1 MASVV
6 NKNEILLNSQRYKIS
21 GPVRKTLVSIAAPRF
36 TIGDT
41 QRGAD
46 PRASIL
52 TQNDFRGG
60 IGWERGLD
68 PGTIDRVWWSTC
80 QTRYKGHLLLPR
92 KLNAATSALSD
103 DTAISGS
110 IISIIGFQSSAAT
123 SEEIYAIFG
132 DNKVYTYNDAS
143 DNWGSGALNGDA
155 ALTNPT
161 EEAIVFTDAT
171 NSYLIFARGDSGYSY
186 TTNGSTFSH
195 ANASDDVK
203 NKVAFFT
210 IWHGQ

>member
-1 MASVV
+1 MASVIS
-6 NKNEILLNSQRYKIS
+6 KNEILLNSQRYRIS

-36 TIGDT
+36 TIGDK
-41 QRGAD
+41 QRGED

-103 DTAISGS
+103 GTAISGS
-110 IISIIGFQSSAAT
+110 IISIIGFQSSGAS

-132 DNKVYTYNDAS
+132 DNKVYMYNNAS
-143 DNWGSGALNGDA
+143 ANWGSGALNSGA

-171 NSYLIFARGDSGYSY
+171 NSYLIFARGDS
-186 TTNGSTFSH
+186 
-195 ANASDDVK
+195 
-203 NKVAFFT
+203 
-210 IWHGQ
+210 

>member
-1 MASVV
+1 M
-6 NKNEILLNSQRYKIS
+6 
-21 GPVRKTLVSIAAPRF
+21 GSIAAPRF

-80 QTRYKGHLLLPR
+80 QTRYKGHLLMPR

-103 DTAISGS
+103 GTAISGS
-110 IISIIGFQSSAAT
+110 IISIIGWQSSAA
-123 SEEIYAIFG
+123 SQEEIYAVFG
-132 DNKVYTYNDAS
+132 DNKVYKYNNAS
-143 DNWGSGALNGDA
+143 DNWGSA
-155 ALTNPT
+155 ALDTLSNPT
-161 EEAIVFTDAT
+161 EEAIVFRDSTA
-171 NSYLIFARGDSGYSY
+171 SYLIFARGDSGYTY
-186 TTNGSTFSH
+186 TTNGTDYTDK
-195 ANASDDVK
+195 NASSDVK

-210 IWHGQ
+210 IWHGQLWCIKKD

>member
-80 QTRYKGHLLLPR
+80 QTRYKGHLLMPR
-92 KLNAATSALSD
+92 KLNAATSA
-103 DTAISGS
+103 
-110 IISIIGFQSSAAT
+110 
-123 SEEIYAIFG
+123 
-132 DNKVYTYNDAS
+132 
-143 DNWGSGALNGDA
+143 
-155 ALTNPT
+155 
-161 EEAIVFTDAT
+161 
-171 NSYLIFARGDSGYSY
+171 
-186 TTNGSTFSH
+186 
-195 ANASDDVK
+195 
-203 NKVAFFT
+203 
-210 IWHGQ
+210 

>member
-6 NKNEILLNSQRYKIS
+6 NKNEILLNSQRYKIT

-80 QTRYKGHLLLPR
+80 QTRYKGHLLMPR

-103 DTAISGS
+103 GTAISGAVK
-110 IISIIGFQSSAAT
+110 SIIGWQSSAA
-123 SEEIYAIFG
+123 SQEEIYAVFG
-132 DNKVYTYNDAS
+132 DNKVYKYNNAS
-143 DNWGSGALNGDA
+143 DNWGSAALDT
-155 ALTNPT
+155 LTNPT
-161 EEAIVFTDAT
+161 E
-171 NSYLIFARGDSGYSY
+171 
-186 TTNGSTFSH
+186 
-195 ANASDDVK
+195 
-203 NKVAFFT
+203 
-210 IWHGQ
+210 